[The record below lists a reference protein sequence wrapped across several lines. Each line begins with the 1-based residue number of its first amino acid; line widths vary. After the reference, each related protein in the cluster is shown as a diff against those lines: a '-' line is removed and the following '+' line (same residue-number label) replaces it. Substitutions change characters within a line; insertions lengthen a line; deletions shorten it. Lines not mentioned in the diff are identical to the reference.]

1 MFSYKHPHLLICSIS
16 PRSTWEKVLNANR
29 WYEHVTADVTTSVQG
44 RKVRGCLG
52 VTSVMCWWAYHTFQ
66 TSMPRLILPAAA
78 LMFSAGDCQE
88 ALGRIAHAHT
98 WLVSRPRQAES
109 GLEAPIDLLAR
120 AEVVPIIYCAK
131 SLQHQGMDTAVHCPC
146 ESVRSTLSVHLS
158 CHRTAST
165 ALGAALDACH
175 KYAHGD
181 GGDESFWTRWLLG
194 GLTFLVLKF
203 RGGQEEGGG
212 GRNQKKFAAKS
223 KSLIKKMTSR

>member
-1 MFSYKHPHLLICSIS
+1 MFFYKHAHLLICSIS

-29 WYEHVTADVTTSVQG
+29 WYENVTADVTTSVQG

-109 GLEAPIDLLAR
+109 GLEAPIDLWAR

-131 SLQHQGMDTAVHCPC
+131 SLQHQDMDTAVHCPC
-146 ESVRSTLSVHLS
+146 ESVRSTLGVHLS

-165 ALGAALDACH
+165 ALGAPLNACH
-175 KYAHGD
+175 KYAHGGD
-181 GGDESFWTRWLLG
+181 GGDESFWTRWLFG

-203 RGGQEEGGG
+203 RGGQEEGGEEE
-212 GRNQKKFAAKS
+212 S
-223 KSLIKKMTSR
+223 KSSQRKVSRWSKKMTSR